1 MTPTTPTGSRVI
13 SARAVSGVGAISSY
27 TLSTASPYQRMQLAA
42 LLTSTPLA

>member
-13 SARAVSGVGAISSY
+13 RASDWLPVGAISSY

-42 LLTSTPLA
+42 LLTSTARA